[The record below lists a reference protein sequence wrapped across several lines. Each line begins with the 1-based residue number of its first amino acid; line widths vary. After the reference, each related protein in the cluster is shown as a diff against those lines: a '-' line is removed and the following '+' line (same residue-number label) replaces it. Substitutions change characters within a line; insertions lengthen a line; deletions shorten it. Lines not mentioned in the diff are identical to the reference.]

1 MVESKEK
8 LKNYGQ
14 IQYANVYQSL
24 HIGCQ
29 RYGGID
35 PNYEDVKESYKDVEE
50 YKKFFNE
57 ILKFDKVEE
66 FTDKS
71 DANLN
76 EARKKIKDKL

>member
-1 MVESKEK
+1 
-8 LKNYGQ
+8 
-14 IQYANVYQSL
+14 
-24 HIGCQ
+24 
-29 RYGGID
+29 
-35 PNYEDVKESYKDVEE
+35 VEE